1 MAFNPVDFLDKPFT
15 RSQVAALKRADIEDL
30 VKFLELEDS
39 IPVASLLKPALV
51 KQLNSCLF
59 ELDFS
64 LQKRKN

>member
-30 VKFLELEDS
+30 VKFLELGDS